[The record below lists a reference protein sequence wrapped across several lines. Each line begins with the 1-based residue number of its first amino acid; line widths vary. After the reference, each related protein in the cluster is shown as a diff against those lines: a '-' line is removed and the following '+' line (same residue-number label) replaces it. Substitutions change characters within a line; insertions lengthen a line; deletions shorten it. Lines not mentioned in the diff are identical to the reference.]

1 MYVGIRG
8 YIHEKHSHSF
18 DAGCFAHAVRCCCII
33 TVGEK
38 RKIRKKR
45 EGKGP
50 SKGVCMVN
58 VYKYLLRR
66 GWYWQCVCTSIK
78 LFRVWC
84 GFQFNLHRFYRSQT
98 VFLNQK
104 EASSRN
110 IPSFYHRGIFQV
122 KESKLKNGKS
132 LEFKKKEKKKLKN
145 ECENAKKTENVKTL
159 ITARNLHL

>member
-1 MYVGIRG
+1 M
-8 YIHEKHSHSF
+8 
-18 DAGCFAHAVRCCCII
+18 D
-33 TVGEK
+33 GE
-38 RKIRKKR
+38 
-45 EGKGP
+45 
-50 SKGVCMVN
+50 CA
-58 VYKYLLRR
+58 YKYLLRR
-66 GWYWQCVCTSIK
+66 GWHWQCVCTSIQ

-84 GFQFNLHRFYRSQT
+84 GFQVNLHRFYRSQT

-145 ECENAKKTENVKTL
+145 ECEFLEHNLIYILHHESRYHRRVWLSWPASCAVHPFQGTRRQTPGHRGYESGEYSGITETPPHPSLV
-159 ITARNLHL
+159 LH

>member
-1 MYVGIRG
+1 M
-8 YIHEKHSHSF
+8 S
-18 DAGCFAHAVRCCCII
+18 
-33 TVGEK
+33 
-38 RKIRKKR
+38 
-45 EGKGP
+45 
-50 SKGVCMVN
+50 
-58 VYKYLLRR
+58 YKYLLRR
-66 GWYWQCVCTSIK
+66 GWYWQCVCTSIQ

-145 ECENAKKTENVKTL
+145 ECEFLIVENNSLYKNANFQMTTSTETL
-159 ITARNLHL
+159 ELYFISISHALRLFVQAEP